1 MKVIIL
7 FSESLHYGL
16 AAASRVMAYAKGLQE
31 SGAEVEIVMPYTFV
45 KKNITPFEQDGL
57 FNGVNYKYLSFT
69 NYNPFE
75 KYPKGISHAI
85 AISKTYLSYVLY
97 FIYFLTNKSNYQ
109 VLFIYKFSSF
119 MTYLFLK
126 FNANKVKVSELCEIP
141 YHDQFG
147 EKKLRN
153 RRLREKF
160 VFPLFDAF
168 VAISENL
175 RVYITEKTGNKAAI
189 IKVPIL
195 YQPAQPFVNKTIP
208 SIPFFIHSG
217 SLSESKDGIVS
228 MLAAFGKAKN
238 ELNIPF
244 HFNITGYLEN
254 SPDKKNILAVI
265 EKYHIQDSVFFK
277 GFVSKAELLSLQLGA
292 SLAIINKADNEMN
305 HYNFPT
311 KLSEYLTNQIAVIA
325 SEIGE
330 LKNYLINNENVY
342 FYKPNDIDGLV
353 NCIKDA
359 MTNDQKREQIAIN
372 GRKLAEESFSH
383 TIQGKRLYSFFE
395 NLIKNK

>member
-31 SGAEVEIVMPYTFV
+31 SGAKVEIVMPYTFV
-45 KKNITPFEQDGL
+45 KKNVTPFEQNGE
-57 FNGVNYKYLSFT
+57 FNGVNYKYLSFS

-85 AISKTYLSYVLY
+85 AFSKTYLSYILY
-97 FIYFLTNKSNYQ
+97 FIYFITNKSNYQ

-126 FNANKVKVSELCEIP
+126 FNAYKVKVSELCEIP

-147 EKKLRN
+147 ETKIKN
-153 RRLREKF
+153 RSRREKY

-175 RVYITEKTGNKAAI
+175 RLYITEKTGNKAAI

-195 YQPAQPFVNKTIP
+195 YQPQKPFISKTFP
-208 SIPFFIHSG
+208 PIPFFIHSG

-330 LKNYLINNENVY
+330 LKNYLSNNENVY
-342 FYKPNDIDGLV
+342 FYQPNDMDGLV

-359 MTNDQKREQIAIN
+359 MTDNQKREQIAIN

-383 TIQGKRLYSFFE
+383 TIQGKRLHAFFE
-395 NLIKNK
+395 SLITNK